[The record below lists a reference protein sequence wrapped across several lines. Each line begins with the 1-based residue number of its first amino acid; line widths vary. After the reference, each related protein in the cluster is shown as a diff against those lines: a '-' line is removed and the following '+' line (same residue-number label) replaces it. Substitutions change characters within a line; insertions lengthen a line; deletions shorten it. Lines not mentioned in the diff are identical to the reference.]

1 MLRAG
6 RNLIMAHG
14 DTAASLLTVLGQ
26 LHDVVKNRAV
36 PVEGSDPGE
45 HHGVAVGRAQ
55 AGHEVLG

>member
-1 MLRAG
+1 
-6 RNLIMAHG
+6 MAHG